1 MNFLINKNKLE
12 IGDLIIYEH
21 NTGIIEY
28 IDEDYEY
35 ADITYH
41 TFNGHKV
48 EGTVLLEDLQKV

>member
-1 MNFLINKNKLE
+1 MSRDKFE

-41 TFNGHKV
+41 TFNGHKI
-48 EGTVLLEDLQKV
+48 EETVLLEDLQKA